1 MYIIKV
7 TQLEIQ
13 LLLLFNYS
21 KFTSGSFD
29 FILQYNK
36 LYLKVKLQ

>member
-13 LLLLFNYS
+13 LLLKFNYS
-21 KFTSGSFD
+21 KFTSRFFD
-29 FILQYNK
+29 FIFHYNK
-36 LYLKVKLQ
+36 